1 MAETSGLSSLGVL
14 LSACADMGIDSTPM
28 EGIEPKI

>member
-1 MAETSGLSSLGVL
+1 LGVL

-28 EGIEPKI
+28 EGIEPEKYDAF